1 MNINGV
7 PESMDIGDDIFN
19 LQQDFQNDPYD
30 IEILDGIDIL
40 DILTSPG
47 PSNRYSNSSSPSNG
61 LAQSIELSGM
71 AEGSPERSFQQS
83 SAFESPYYNDPM
95 FGVGS
100 PMPPQ
105 AQVVAVT
112 SSDVIQ
118 SERMDSN
125 LADIEPM
132 RLGSDIERAVMADPS
147 TLRESLGSIELN
159 SRNSSM
165 VTSSGVATQRQAQPD
180 SSQSQTTVAKTSNGA
195 TRTAGEDY
203 YRNYRLPEYEFFDVS
218 VKFLSNLV
226 VHKKVTRP
234 GGCLLHY
241 QLSDKPPI
249 PLPDKT
255 DRVLI
260 PTKIQQEDGSLKDF
274 PWTNEKQKRFTVDKI
289 LQNFYRG
296 LLLCSRKGNIYATRR
311 SNTKLFWLGTESK
324 KGGSAEELMRNEETE
339 IFNWER
345 FEEKIK
351 LKVASGKQTELE
363 LPAVWIS
370 FAQKWDKPSST
381 ITTKLVWARI
391 DPTRACEMVKTLN
404 PNVRSTEVMESL
416 HSSLFAISTEPSQS
430 TKD

>member
-1 MNINGV
+1 
-7 PESMDIGDDIFN
+7 
-19 LQQDFQNDPYD
+19 
-30 IEILDGIDIL
+30 
-40 DILTSPG
+40 
-47 PSNRYSNSSSPSNG
+47 
-61 LAQSIELSGM
+61 M

-83 SAFESPYYNDPM
+83 SAFESLYNDPM

-105 AQVVAVT
+105 AQVVPVT

-118 SERMDSN
+118 SERMDSD
-125 LADIEPM
+125 LAEIEPM
-132 RLGSDIERAVMADPS
+132 RLGSDIERVAMADPS
-147 TLRESLGSIELN
+147 TLRESLRSIELN
-159 SRNSSM
+159 SSKNSSM

-203 YRNYRLPEYEFFDVS
+203 YRNYRLPEYDFFDVS

-226 VHKKVTRP
+226 VHKEVTRP

-296 LLLCSRKGNIYATRR
+296 LLLCSREGNIYATRR

-324 KGGSAEELMRNEETE
+324 KGGSAEELMRNQATE

-351 LKVASGKQTELE
+351 LKVASGKQRELE

-404 PNVRSTEVMESL
+404 PDVRSTELMESL
-416 HSSLFAISTEPSQS
+416 HSSLLAISTEPRQS

>member
-1 MNINGV
+1 MNMNGEL
-7 PESMDIGDDIFN
+7 PESMDIDDDLFSRIHH
-19 LQQDFQNDPYD
+19 DYQNGPDL
-30 IEILDGIDIL
+30 EILNSIDWS
-40 DILTSPG
+40 DILTSPT
-47 PSNRYSNSSSPSNG
+47 SVNRYSNSSSPSNG
-61 LAQSIELSGM
+61 LAQSIELGGM

-83 SAFESPYYNDPM
+83 SAFESPYNDPM

-105 AQVVAVT
+105 AQVVTVT

-159 SRNSSM
+159 SSRNSSM
-165 VTSSGVATQRQAQPD
+165 VTASGVATQRQAQPD
-180 SSQSQTTVAKTSNGA
+180 SSQSQTTVATASNSA

-203 YRNYRLPEYEFFDVS
+203 YRNYRLPEFDYFNVS

-226 VHKKVTRP
+226 VHKEVTER

-241 QLSDKPPI
+241 HLSDKPPI
-249 PLPDKT
+249 PLPDET

-274 PWTNEKQKRFTVDKI
+274 PWTNEKQRRFTVDKI

-296 LLLCSRKGNIYATRR
+296 LRLYSREGNIYAIRK

-324 KGGSAEELMRNEETE
+324 INGSAEELMRNQETE

-351 LKVASGKQTELE
+351 LKFASGKQTELE

-370 FAQKWDKPSST
+370 FAQKWDKPSSP

-404 PNVRSTEVMESL
+404 PKVRSTEIMESL
-416 HSSLFAISTEPSQS
+416 HSSLLAISMEPSQS
-430 TKD
+430 A

>member
-1 MNINGV
+1 
-7 PESMDIGDDIFN
+7 
-19 LQQDFQNDPYD
+19 
-30 IEILDGIDIL
+30 
-40 DILTSPG
+40 
-47 PSNRYSNSSSPSNG
+47 
-61 LAQSIELSGM
+61 M

-83 SAFESPYYNDPM
+83 SAFESPYNDPM

-105 AQVVAVT
+105 AQVVTVT

-159 SRNSSM
+159 SSRNSSM
-165 VTSSGVATQRQAQPD
+165 VTASGVATQRQAQPD
-180 SSQSQTTVAKTSNGA
+180 SSQSQTTVATASNGA

-203 YRNYRLPEYEFFDVS
+203 YRNYRLPEFDYFNVS

-226 VHKKVTRP
+226 VHKEVTEA

-241 QLSDKPPI
+241 HLSDKPI
-249 PLPDKT
+249 PLPDET

-274 PWTNEKQKRFTVDKI
+274 PWTNEKQRRFTVDKI

-296 LLLCSRKGNIYATRR
+296 LRLYSREGNIYAIRK

-324 KGGSAEELMRNEETE
+324 INGSAEELMRNQETE

-351 LKVASGKQTELE
+351 LKFASGKQTELE

-370 FAQKWDKPSST
+370 FAQKWDKPSSP

-404 PNVRSTEVMESL
+404 PKVRSTEIMESL
-416 HSSLFAISTEPSQS
+416 HSSLLAISMEPSQS
-430 TKD
+430 A